1 MIAPGLMNIVV
12 LTSQTVAENS
22 TAAAAGEHGAGGTAT
37 SIPNI
42 LSFIS
47 ESFAHHWEVTF
58 FALFVSLILVVL
70 SLMVYRRRAMIPGPF
85 QNAVEMVV
93 EGLYNLI
100 YSMLGKET
108 DRYIPFLGTLFV
120 YIWCMNM
127 SGIVP
132 FLHAPTASLN
142 ITVALA
148 VTVFLYVQYTAFRRM
163 GPIKYLHHLAG
174 EPNSTVTWILVILNF
189 PLHVFGEF
197 VRPFSLAVRLFGN
210 ITGEDTLIAVM
221 VSLGVLALSFVHSP
235 VGIPFQLPFYFLAL
249 LLGTIQALVF
259 TLLST
264 AYILMALPHEE
275 HAHAT

>member
-1 MIAPGLMNIVV
+1 MIGHGLINIVV
-12 LTSQTVAENS
+12 MTSQTVAENS
-22 TAAAAGEHGAGGTAT
+22 TTAAAGEHGGGTAT

-47 ESFAHHWEVTF
+47 ESFAHHYEVTF
-58 FALFVSLILVVL
+58 FALLISLILVVL
-70 SLMVYRRRAMIPGPF
+70 AAIVYRRRELIPGPF

-93 EGLYNLI
+93 ESLYNLI

-108 DRYIPFLGTLFV
+108 DRYLPFLGTLFV

-148 VTVFLYVQYTAFRRM
+148 VTVFLYVQYTAVSRL
-163 GPIKYLHHLAG
+163 GPLKYLHHLAG

-221 VSLGVLALSFVHSP
+221 VSLGVLALSFMHSP